1 MSSLSDI
8 LLTESRKRAVTADCV
23 SVIEQYVAG
32 RGGLRGIGMKAGLGL
47 MKTLRPDLLPRIVAQ
62 LLPEIVATLEPCYSE
77 SQRTGATFEAAMLTR
92 RDSVAQ
98 ALVGIA
104 DRRMLTVQNTSAKSI
119 YKRLRGDAEAEVVAA
134 LPLLSRTLGKYLDR
148 SA

>member
-1 MSSLSDI
+1 
-8 LLTESRKRAVTADCV
+8 
-23 SVIEQYVAG
+23 
-32 RGGLRGIGMKAGLGL
+32 MKAGLGL
-47 MKTLRPDLLPRIVAQ
+47 MKTVRPICCARGRTTIARDCCNAGAVLRRKFAQRQGLRNRRAGSRDTVA
-62 LLPEIVATLEPCYSE
+62 E
-77 SQRTGATFEAAMLTR
+77 
-92 RDSVAQ
+92 

-104 DRRMLTVQNTSAKSI
+104 DRRMLTVQNTSAKSM